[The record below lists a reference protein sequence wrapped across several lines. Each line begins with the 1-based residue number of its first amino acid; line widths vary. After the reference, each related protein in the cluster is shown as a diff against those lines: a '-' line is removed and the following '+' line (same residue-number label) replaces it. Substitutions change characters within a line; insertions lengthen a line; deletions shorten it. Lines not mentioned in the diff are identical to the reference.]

1 MRRPEG
7 SQRVP
12 CEPRQ
17 GPVRSPA
24 GCDTSRVVDFVPGRV
39 LCRAFYEEVL
49 ESKVEVPH
57 SAGLLGPG
65 SDVIACDT
73 ERSTDHDWG
82 PRCIVFVPDSAV
94 EEVRSRVLND
104 LPETYRGWPVAIGR
118 DEQPLE
124 PRVEVDS
131 LSSWIS
137 RQMGWDCSSG
147 DLSVTDWLLIP
158 QQRLLGV
165 TEGSV
170 FADPHGE
177 LARLRARLAWYPEPV
192 YWWLLA
198 CQWRR
203 LAQEEP
209 FVQRTAEVG
218 DDVGSRIITG
228 RLARDCMR
236 LALLIG
242 RRYAPY
248 EKWLGTAF
256 ARLPDPDGLGS
267 SINHAMTAASYSDR
281 EAALGHAYRALAGRY
296 NDLADSDVDSS
307 LRPFFDRPAWIL
319 GANRFTTDALDR
331 VADPMLATRPLIG
344 SIDQMID
351 CTDVLAD
358 PNQTSLLRSY
368 YRASGFEN

>member
-1 MRRPEG
+1 
-7 SQRVP
+7 
-12 CEPRQ
+12 
-17 GPVRSPA
+17 
-24 GCDTSRVVDFVPGRV
+24 VPGRV

-49 ESKVEVPH
+49 GPRVGVPH

-65 SDVIACDT
+65 SDVLACDT

-82 PRCIVFVPDSAV
+82 PRCIVFVPDAAV
-94 EEVRSRVLND
+94 EAVRSRVLSE

-118 DEQPLE
+118 DDQPLQ

-131 LSSWIS
+131 LSSWIT
-137 RQMGWDCSSG
+137 RQVGWDCSAG
-147 DLSVTDWLLIP
+147 NLSVTDWLLMP
-158 QQRLLGV
+158 QQRLLGL

-170 FADPHGE
+170 FADPHQE
-177 LARLRARLAWYPEPV
+177 LARLRARLAWYPQPV

-218 DDVGSRIITG
+218 DDAGSRIITG

-236 LALLIG
+236 LALLLG

-267 SINHAMTAASYSDR
+267 SINHALTAANYSDR
-281 EAALGHAYRALAGRY
+281 EAALGHAG
-296 NDLADSDVDSS
+296 SQIDSS

-319 GANRFTTDALDR
+319 DANRFATDALDR
-331 VADPMLATRPLIG
+331 VSDPTVAEDRRHCAGERRTERSLLPGQASRPDHLIG

-351 CTDVLAD
+351 CTDVLTSPD
-358 PNQTSLLRSY
+358 RTSLLRSY
-368 YRASGFEN
+368 YRASGFED